1 MAIKMIERGDAE
13 QLIIDDENNFDLIDK
28 IKEVKGITDLGD
40 GEINEVLKED
50 EIQTT
55 LSD

>member
-1 MAIKMIERGDAE
+1 MIERGDAE

-28 IKEVKGITDLGD
+28 IKEVKGITDLVD

>member
-1 MAIKMIERGDAE
+1 MAIKIIERGDAE

>member
-1 MAIKMIERGDAE
+1 MIECGDAE

>member
-1 MAIKMIERGDAE
+1 MMEMEWKKRNLLKNGT
-13 QLIIDDENNFDLIDK
+13 FDLIDK